1 MDSQELREELR
12 SKGIEYDEYFHKA
25 VYTSEEGHMLSLPHS
40 QVEAKNL
47 FLKSKKGFVL
57 ITVKSNK
64 RVDLKA
70 MAKALGFSSFS
81 FAKEEELRSILSL
94 SPGAVTPMGLLNDV
108 ERRVKF
114 YLDSDFK
121 YGKIYVHPMEN
132 TSSML
137 LSSSDLFRFFS
148 MYGIECNWSDI
159 KTKEE

>member
-1 MDSQELREELR
+1 MMNTFIKLYIPPRR
-12 SKGIEYDEYFHKA
+12 GICFP
-25 VYTSEEGHMLSLPHS
+25 LPHS
-40 QVEAKNL
+40 QAEAKNL

-81 FAKEEELRSILSL
+81 FAKEEDLRSILSL
-94 SPGAVTPMGLLNDV
+94 STGAVTPMGLLNDV

-121 YGKIYVHPMEN
+121 DGKIYVHPMEN

-148 MYGIECNWSDI
+148 VYGIECNWSDI

>member
-40 QVEAKNL
+40 QAEAKNL

-81 FAKEEELRSILSL
+81 FAKEEDLRSILSL

-108 ERRVKF
+108 ERR
-114 YLDSDFK
+114 
-121 YGKIYVHPMEN
+121 E
-132 TSSML
+132 
-137 LSSSDLFRFFS
+137 
-148 MYGIECNWSDI
+148 
-159 KTKEE
+159 